1 MYKSKAIPQI
11 QQTNM
16 VSIIQSFYIAK
27 GIDFN
32 AFSGLFRKILAKN
45 TLLSRDLFSILQC
58 RTNYLTC
65 FEVSNTKLIAS
76 QAPIILIIMEQDFL
90 IKIVVLA
97 LYVGVLFLIGIF
109 ASRRVKGMGDYY
121 VGGKNMGF
129 WAVAFSARATGESGW
144 LLIGLTGMG
153 AMAGYS
159 SYWVVVGEL
168 LGVIISWQFMAKR
181 FKKRSDSYGAM
192 TIPDYLQSHFK
203 STTHTLRIIA
213 ASVLVI
219 FIVIYVASQIDV
231 TGVAFE
237 SMLGIDYRIGAL
249 IGFFIVLTYI
259 FIGGFVAAVWSDLF
273 QGLLMFFGLVLL
285 PIVVWFS
292 MDHGAGVTEGL
303 NAIDPTLTQVMGRS
317 PDKWMNLFTILGFS
331 MIGLGFLGSPQVY
344 VRFMSIKNVKEIDK
358 GKWVA
363 AVFTLLTDAA
373 AVTIGILARI
383 YFTKE
388 GQDPEAI
395 LGNNGEDVLS
405 MITESF
411 LPTLLVAVFIA
422 IVLSAIMSTIDS
434 LLILASS
441 AITRDFYQ
449 KIFRPKIKDQDLTKI
464 SRIAT
469 IIMAF
474 TALLIAIIM
483 DYVSPGRQIFW
494 VIIFGWSGIA
504 ATFCPVMILSLFW
517 KGYSEKGAM
526 ASMISGFVSVILF
539 NFVLKEL
546 PSIGQYFVALDVL
559 APSFAVAM
567 IVGVIVSKIYPPR
580 PEALKMIKEIDEK
593 PDEE

>member
-1 MYKSKAIPQI
+1 MYPQTVI
-11 QQTNM
+11 
-16 VSIIQSFYIAK
+16 SFYLDYFNHYFKRIARNSE
-27 GIDFN
+27 IINHMMDQE
-32 AFSGLFRKILAKN
+32 
-45 TLLSRDLFSILQC
+45 LLI
-58 RTNYLTC
+58 
-65 FEVSNTKLIAS
+65 KLI
-76 QAPIILIIMEQDFL
+76 
-90 IKIVVLA
+90 VLA
-97 LYVGVLFLIGIF
+97 LYVGVLFLIGIL
-109 ASRRVKGMGDYY
+109 ASRRIKGMSDYY

-153 AMAGYS
+153 AIAGYS
-159 SYWVVVGEL
+159 GYWVVVGEL
-168 LGVIISWQFMAKR
+168 LGVIVSWQFMAKR
-181 FKKRSDSYGAM
+181 FKRRSDSYGSI
-192 TIPDYLQSHFK
+192 TIPDYLQSHFQ
-203 STTHTLRIIA
+203 STTHTLRTIA
-213 ASVLVI
+213 ASVLVL

-237 SMLGIDYRIGAL
+237 SMLGIDYKIGAL
-249 IGFFIVLTYI
+249 IGFLIVLTYI

-285 PIVVWFS
+285 PVVVWFS
-292 MDHGAGVTEGL
+292 MDHGTGVTDGL

-317 PDKWMNLFTILGFS
+317 SDPWMNLFTILGFS

-344 VRFMSIKNVKEIDK
+344 VRFMSIKDENEIEK

-363 AVFTLLTDAA
+363 AIFTLLTDAA

-383 YFTKE
+383 YFTSE
-388 GQDPEAI
+388 GQDPESV

-405 MITESF
+405 MISESF
-411 LPTLLVAVFIA
+411 LPTILVAVFIA

-449 KIFRPKIKDQDLTKI
+449 KIFKPYLKDEELTKF
-464 SRIAT
+464 SRTAT

-474 TALLIAIIM
+474 SALIIAIIM
-483 DYVSPGRQIFW
+483 DYVSPDRQIFW

-504 ATFCPVMILSLFW
+504 ATFCPVIILSLFW
-517 KGYSEKGAM
+517 KGYSEKGAI
-526 ASMISGFVSVILF
+526 ASMVSGFISVILF
-539 NFVLKEL
+539 NFVFKEL
-546 PSIGQYFVALDVL
+546 TDVGEYFVALDVL

-567 IVGVIVSKIYPPR
+567 IVGYIVSKFFPPK
-580 PEALKMIKEIDEK
+580 PEAVKMIEDIDQK
-593 PDEE
+593 FL

>member
-1 MYKSKAIPQI
+1 MADQNFI
-11 QQTNM
+11 
-16 VSIIQSFYIAK
+16 
-27 GIDFN
+27 
-32 AFSGLFRKILAKN
+32 
-45 TLLSRDLFSILQC
+45 
-58 RTNYLTC
+58 
-65 FEVSNTKLIAS
+65 
-76 QAPIILIIMEQDFL
+76 
-90 IKIVVLA
+90 IKIAVLA
-97 LYVGVLFLIGIF
+97 VYVGILFLIGIL
-109 ASRRVKGMGDYY
+109 ASRRIKGMSDYY
-121 VGGKNMGF
+121 VGGKKMGF

-159 SYWVVVGEL
+159 GYWVVVGEL
-168 LGVIISWQFMAKR
+168 LGVIVSWQFMAKR
-181 FKKRSDSYGAM
+181 FKKRSDAYGAI

-203 STTHTLRIIA
+203 TNTHTLIIVA
-213 ASVLVI
+213 ATILVL

-237 SMLGIDYRIGAL
+237 SMLGIDYKIGAL
-249 IGFFIVLTYI
+249 IGFVIVLAYI

-292 MDHGAGVTEGL
+292 MDHGAGVTAGL
-303 NAIDPTLTQVMGRS
+303 NAIDPTLTQIMGRS
-317 PDKWMNLFTILGFS
+317 TDGYMNLFTILGFS

-344 VRFMSIKNVKEIDK
+344 VRFMSIKNEREIDK

-363 AVFTLLTDAA
+363 AAFTLLTDAA

-395 LGNNGEDVLS
+395 LGNSGENVLS
-405 MITESF
+405 MITEEF
-411 LPTLLVAVFIA
+411 LPTILVAIFVA

-449 KIFRPKIKDQDLTKI
+449 KIFRPNIKDESLTKL

-469 IIMAF
+469 VIMAI
-474 TALLIAIIM
+474 TALIIAMIM
-483 DYVSPGRQIFW
+483 NYVSPDRQVFW

-504 ATFCPVMILSLFW
+504 ATFCPVIILSLFW
-517 KGYSEKGAM
+517 KGYSEKGAI
-526 ASMISGFVSVILF
+526 ASMVSGFIAVILF
-539 NFVLKEL
+539 NFVFKEMAH
-546 PSIGQYFVALDVL
+546 IGVYFVALDVL
-559 APSFAVAM
+559 APSFLVAM
-567 IVGVIVSKIYPPR
+567 LFGFLVSKKYPPR
-580 PEALKMIKEIDEK
+580 ASAVKMTMEIDAAKE
-593 PDEE
+593 D